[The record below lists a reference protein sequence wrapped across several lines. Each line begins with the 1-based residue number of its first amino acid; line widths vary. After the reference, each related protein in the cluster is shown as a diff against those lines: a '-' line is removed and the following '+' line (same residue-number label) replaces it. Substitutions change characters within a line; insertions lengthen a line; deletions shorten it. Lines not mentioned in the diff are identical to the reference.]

1 MDIFNGLNPA
11 QKKAVA
17 HTEGPLLI
25 MAGAGSG
32 KTKVLT
38 CRIANLLAQ
47 GVAPYSILAITF
59 TNKAATEMR
68 ERVDRMIGDAAK
80 DVWLSTF
87 HSFCARFLRREI
99 EATDIYKRNFVI
111 YDSSDSQTVIKECL
125 KEMNLDDKQYT
136 PASVQNAISNAKNQ
150 LMGPKAMER
159 DADNFHQKKIAEI
172 YRLYAAKLRN
182 NNALDFDDLLMIS
195 VVLLEENED
204 IRRKYQGR
212 FRYILVDEYQDTNG
226 AQYQLTKILAARHHN
241 LCVVGDADQSIYG
254 WRGADIRNIMDFE
267 KDYPEA
273 TVIKLE
279 QNYRSTKNILAAA
292 NAVIEH
298 NVNRKPKELWTENAT
313 GEKLTSYQAMDERDE
328 AQFITT
334 TITNAKNQLMG
345 PKAMERDADNFHQ
358 KKIAEIYRLYA
369 AKLRNNNALDFDDLL
384 MISVVLLEENEDIRR
399 KYQGR
404 FRYILVDEYQ
414 DTNGAQY
421 QLTKIL
427 AARHHNLCVVGDAD
441 QSIYGWRGADIRNIM
456 DFEKDYPEATVIKLE
471 QNYRS
476 TKNILAAANAV
487 IEHNVNRKPKELWTE
502 NATGEK
508 LTSYQAMDERD
519 EAQFITT
526 TITKQRTI
534 FNASYGDI
542 AILYRT
548 NAQSRIIEETF
559 MRSGIPYTMVGG
571 LKFYDRK
578 EIKDI
583 LAYLRV
589 IYNPLDTVSL
599 MRIINVPKR
608 GLGATTMAK
617 LTAFAEEQE
626 LSLFDVISN
635 PEVLDAIPGIT
646 ARVKKPLELFTT
658 FIFNFMNTHMN
669 MKLDNLID
677 KVLKDSGY
685 LAELKADKKTE
696 NESRIENLKEF
707 IGVAR
712 DFEKSEETPNLETF
726 LSQLSL
732 VSDIDNADI
741 EDDRVTLMTL
751 HSAKGLEFPIVFMIG
766 MEEGLFPHSRT
777 LMNPDEIEEE
787 RRTCYVG
794 ITRAQ
799 RKLYLTNARQRT
811 IYGKTQAFP
820 PSRFLKEIP
829 DEYVERL
836 VPRANAYGFANA
848 NHYGAQQRS
857 GFMSFRPSA
866 SQMGT
871 GTHFA
876 GKPQSALEAM
886 EALRERQSSARPAA
900 AGVIRPDTS
909 IKWKVGDKARHG
921 KWGVGTVVS
930 VKGSGEEVEL
940 KIAFPGQGV
949 KGLMQ
954 KYAPITKA

>member
-1 MDIFNGLNPA
+1 MDIFSGLNPA

-17 HTEGPLLI
+17 HTDGPLLI

-38 CRIANLLAQ
+38 CKIANLLAQ
-47 GVAPYSILAITF
+47 GVPPYSILAITF
-59 TNKAATEMR
+59 TNKAAAEMR
-68 ERVDRMIGDAAK
+68 ERVDRMIGEKAK

-111 YDSSDSQTVIKECL
+111 YDASDSQTVIKECL
-125 KEMNLDDKQYT
+125 KELNLDDKQYT
-136 PASVQNAISNAKNQ
+136 PSSVQNAISNAKNQ

-159 DADNFHQKKIAEI
+159 DADTFFQKKVAEV
-172 YRLYAAKLRN
+172 YRLYAQKLRL

-195 VVLLEENED
+195 VLLLEENED
-204 IRRKYQGR
+204 IRTKYQGR

-226 AQYQLTKILAARHHN
+226 AQYQLTKILAAQHHN

-267 KDYPEA
+267 QDYPEA
-273 TVIKLE
+273 KVIKLE

-298 NVNRKPKELWTENAT
+298 NVNRKPKKLWTENPT

-328 AQFITT
+328 AQFIVT
-334 TITNAKNQLMG
+334 TI
-345 PKAMERDADNFHQ
+345 Q
-358 KKIAEIYRLYA
+358 KQK
-369 AKLRNNNALDFDDLL
+369 
-384 MISVVLLEENEDIRR
+384 
-399 KYQGR
+399 
-404 FRYILVDEYQ
+404 
-414 DTNGAQY
+414 
-421 QLTKIL
+421 
-427 AARHHNLCVVGDAD
+427 
-441 QSIYGWRGADIRNIM
+441 
-456 DFEKDYPEATVIKLE
+456 
-471 QNYRS
+471 
-476 TKNILAAANAV
+476 
-487 IEHNVNRKPKELWTE
+487 
-502 NATGEK
+502 
-508 LTSYQAMDERD
+508 
-519 EAQFITT
+519 
-526 TITKQRTI
+526 TI
-534 FNASYGDI
+534 FNASYGDM

-548 NAQSRIIEETF
+548 NAQSRVLEETF
-559 MRSGIPYTMVGG
+559 MRTGIPYTMVGG

-583 LAYLRV
+583 LAYLRI

-599 MRIINVPKR
+599 MRVINVPKR
-608 GLGATTMAK
+608 GLGATTLGK
-617 LTAFAEEQE
+617 LNAYAEEHE
-626 LSLFDVISN
+626 LTLFDVISN
-635 PEVLDAIPGIT
+635 PDALDEIPGIT

-658 FIFNFMNTHMN
+658 FLFNFMGTHQN
-669 MKLDNLID
+669 MHLDDLID
-677 KVLKDSGY
+677 RILKESGY
-685 LAELKADKKTE
+685 LRELESEKKPE

-712 DFEKSEETPNLETF
+712 DFEKTEENPNLETF

-751 HSAKGLEFPIVFMIG
+751 HSAKGLEFPIVFMVG
-766 MEEGLFPHSRT
+766 MEEGLFPHART
-777 LMNPDEIEEE
+777 LMNPEEIEEE

-811 IYGKTQAFP
+811 IYGRTNSYP
-820 PSRFLKEIP
+820 PSRFLEEIP

-866 SQMGT
+866 SQMGS
-871 GTHFA
+871 GTRFA
-876 GKPQSALEAM
+876 GKPQSALEAL
-886 EALRERQSSARPAA
+886 EALQKRQQPVQPA

-921 KWGVGTVVS
+921 KWGIGTVVS

-954 KYAPITKA
+954 KYAPIEKA